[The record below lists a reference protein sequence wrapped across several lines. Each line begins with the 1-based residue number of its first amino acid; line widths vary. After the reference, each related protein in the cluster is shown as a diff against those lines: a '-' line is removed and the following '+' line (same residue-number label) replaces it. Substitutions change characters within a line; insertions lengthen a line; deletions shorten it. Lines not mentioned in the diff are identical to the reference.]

1 MADSTDYVVLKE
13 VPFTGSFE
21 ELKALVE
28 KGSGRI
34 WVEVDGKVAA
44 DRNTDAIKKATK
56 DWSDDD
62 KRGNYAAPSARNFPV
77 IPRDVTT
84 KVVDEFG
91 EPSTAGTR
99 QRRKAPE
106 APAGE

>member
-13 VPFTGSFE
+13 VPFTGTFD

-34 WVEVDGKVAA
+34 WIEIDNIAA
-44 DRNTDAIKKATK
+44 ERNTDAIKLATEG
-56 DWSDDD
+56 WTEDD
-62 KRGNYAAPSARNFPV
+62 KRGNYAAPSQRNFPV
-77 IPRDVTT
+77 IPRDIRT

-91 EPSTAGTR
+91 APSTAGTR
-99 QRRKAPE
+99 KRSPAPKE
-106 APAGE
+106 D

>member
-13 VPFTGSFE
+13 VPFTGTVD

-34 WVEVDGKVAA
+34 WVEIDGNVSAE
-44 DRNTDAIKKATK
+44 RNVDAIKKAT
-56 DWSDDD
+56 DGWTDDD
-62 KRGNYAAPSARNFPV
+62 KRGNYAAPSQRNFPI
-77 IPRDVTT
+77 IPRDIRT

-99 QRRKAPE
+99 RRSSAKE
-106 APAGE
+106 PATD